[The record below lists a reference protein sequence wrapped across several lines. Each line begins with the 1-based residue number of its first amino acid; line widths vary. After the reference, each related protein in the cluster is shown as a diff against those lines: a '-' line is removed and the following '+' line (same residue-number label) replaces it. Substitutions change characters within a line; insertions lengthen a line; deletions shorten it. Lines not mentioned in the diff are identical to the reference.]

1 MSDQWLTLARFFLPV
16 LTGLL
21 LFLLLCRAL
30 SIWQDRRARTWREV
44 WFFLMYNAFF
54 VVALSRS
61 LNLAQAWVVI
71 SYMLLVVF
79 LAPAVWCD
87 WWRFVQFLRNKNT
100 KFIAGEAD
108 AQLMTLNE
116 LARDD
121 VHAVLDA
128 TPIDADS
135 SGHVALE
142 ATPVKPEGG

>member
-30 SIWQDRRARTWREV
+30 SIWQDRTARTWRNV
-44 WFFLMYNAFF
+44 WFFLMYSAFF
-54 VVALSRS
+54 VVCLSRS

-71 SYMLLVVF
+71 SYMLLVLF
-79 LAPAVWCD
+79 LAPAVWSD
-87 WWRFVQFLRNKNT
+87 WWNFIQFLRAKNT
-100 KFIAGEAD
+100 NFIAGEPG
-108 AQLMTLNE
+108 AQLMTLDT

-128 TPIDADS
+128 TPAEPE
-135 SGHVALE
+135 SGGNVALE
-142 ATPVKPEGG
+142 ATPVKPKG

>member
-1 MSDQWLTLARFFLPV
+1 MSNQWLTLARFFLPI

-21 LFLLLCRAL
+21 LLLLLCRAL

-54 VVALSRS
+54 VVCLSRS

-87 WWRFVQFLRNKNT
+87 WLRFIQFLQNKNT

-108 AQLMTLNE
+108 AQLMTLDE
-116 LARDD
+116 MASDH

-128 TPIDADS
+128 SPVEAES
-135 SGHVALE
+135 GGHVALE
-142 ATPVKPEGG
+142 ATPIKLEKE